1 MMHLS
6 NIVLGAA
13 GCHIPESKPTRNTSK
28 IPLDPVSSKNNVIFK
43 TTVKWMPKRNISN
56 AAIHKA

>member
-13 GCHIPESKPTRNTSK
+13 RCHIPESKPTRNTF
-28 IPLDPVSSKNNVIFK
+28 KNTI
-43 TTVKWMPKRNISN
+43 RSC
-56 AAIHKA
+56 